1 MHTKKTQTAASAFRA
16 AFPLTIPVMAGYLFL
31 GMTYGI
37 LMVTSGFPVYYPI
50 LTAVIVYTGSMEFL
64 LVSILLSPYH
74 PAACFLTALMVGAR
88 HLFYGISMLDR
99 YKGTGWKKFY
109 LIYTTSD
116 ETFAVN
122 YSAAI
127 PEGIDRGW
135 FYFWVSLLD
144 QIYWV
149 AGAALGALSG
159 SQITFNTR
167 GLDFVMTAMFVT
179 IFLNQWVRDRER
191 GHASELIGVLGAL
204 LCLLLFGPDRFMI
217 PAMGVILA
225 ALTILRPWLLK
236 REKMGDIHYKEEK
249 CQNE

>member
-1 MHTKKTQTAASAFRA
+1 MQSEKKT
-16 AFPLTIPVMAGYLFL
+16 
-31 GMTYGI
+31 
-37 LMVTSGFPVYYPI
+37 
-50 LTAVIVYTGSMEFL
+50 
-64 LVSILLSPYH
+64 
-74 PAACFLTALMVGAR
+74 LTALMVGAR

-149 AGAALGALSG
+149 TGAALGALSG

-179 IFLNQWVRDRER
+179 IFLNQWVSDRYR
-191 GHASELIGVLGAL
+191 GHASERIGVFGAL

-236 REKMGDIHYKEEK
+236 REDGGYSLQRGEMSK
-249 CQNE
+249 

>member
-1 MHTKKTQTAASAFRA
+1 MHTKKTQTAASASRA
-16 AFPLTIPVMAGYLFL
+16 AFPLTLPVMEGYIFL

-50 LTAVIVYTGSMEFL
+50 LTAVVVYTGSMEFL

-127 PEGIDRGW
+127 PEGMDRGW
-135 FYFWVSLLD
+135 FYFQVSLLD

-149 AGAALGALSG
+149 TGAALGALSG
-159 SQITFNTR
+159 SQITFDTR
-167 GLDFVMTAMFVT
+167 GLDDSHVCDDFPESVDQGSGKWT
-179 IFLNQWVRDRER
+179 
-191 GHASELIGVLGAL
+191 
-204 LCLLLFGPDRFMI
+204 
-217 PAMGVILA
+217 
-225 ALTILRPWLLK
+225 
-236 REKMGDIHYKEEK
+236 
-249 CQNE
+249 CQ

>member
-1 MHTKKTQTAASAFRA
+1 M
-16 AFPLTIPVMAGYLFL
+16 I
-31 GMTYGI
+31 
-37 LMVTSGFPVYYPI
+37 
-50 LTAVIVYTGSMEFL
+50 
-64 LVSILLSPYH
+64 
-74 PAACFLTALMVGAR
+74 GAR

-99 YKGTGWKKFY
+99 
-109 LIYTTSD
+109 
-116 ETFAVN
+116 
-122 YSAAI
+122 
-127 PEGIDRGW
+127 GW
-135 FYFWVSLLD
+135 FYFQVSLLD
-144 QIYWV
+144 QLYWV

-159 SQITFNTR
+159 SQITFDTR

-225 ALTILRPWLLK
+225 ALMILRPWLLK
-236 REKMGDIHYKEEK
+236 REKMADIHYKEEK

>member
-50 LTAVIVYTGSMEFL
+50 LTAVVVYTGSMEFL
-64 LVSILLSPYH
+64 LASILLSPYH

-127 PEGIDRGW
+127 TEGIDRGG
-135 FYFWVSLLD
+135 FTSRCLFW
-144 QIYWV
+144 IRFTGWP
-149 AGAALGALSG
+149 
-159 SQITFNTR
+159 
-167 GLDFVMTAMFVT
+167 GLHWGLCPARR
-179 IFLNQWVRDRER
+179 LR
-191 GHASELIGVLGAL
+191 LIPEDL
-204 LCLLLFGPDRFMI
+204 I
-217 PAMGVILA
+217 S
-225 ALTILRPWLLK
+225 
-236 REKMGDIHYKEEK
+236 
-249 CQNE
+249 

>member
-16 AFPLTIPVMAGYLFL
+16 AFPLTLPVMAGYIFL

-50 LTAVIVYTGSMEFL
+50 LTVVVVYTGSMEFL

-127 PEGIDRGW
+127 PEGMDRGW
-135 FYFWVSLLD
+135 FYFQVSLLD

-149 AGAALGALSG
+149 TGAALGALSG
-159 SQITFNTR
+159 SQITFDTR
-167 GLDFVMTAMFVT
+167 GLDFVMTAMFVA

-236 REKMGDIHYKEEK
+236 QEKRRNEIQDTEERR
-249 CQNE
+249 NG

>member
-37 LMVTSGFPVYYPI
+37 LMVTSGFPGYYPI

-74 PAACFLTALMVGAR
+74 PMACFLTALMVGAR

-135 FYFWVSLLD
+135 FYFQVSLLD

-149 AGAALGALSG
+149 TGAALGALSG

-167 GLDFVMTAMFVT
+167 GLDFVMTAMFVV
-179 IFLNQWVRDRER
+179 IFLNQWEKEKQ
-191 GHASELIGVLGAL
+191 HISALIGILVPLVCLVVFGSGSFL
-204 LCLLLFGPDRFMI
+204 LPAMACILVLLLALRKPI
-217 PAMGVILA
+217 EKAEA
-225 ALTILRPWLLK
+225 AHSKT
-236 REKMGDIHYKEEK
+236 EVHA
-249 CQNE
+249 